1 MKKPV
6 LLLCVSLI
14 VILLLSGCLAR
25 DAMQPTS
32 NVAGFF
38 LGVWHGWM
46 APIAL
51 IVRLFNP
58 AIRIYAVHNTGWWYE
73 FGFYLAIV
81 GGFGTL
87 SLVRKKGDGHR

>member
-1 MKKPV
+1 MKKSWV
-6 LLLCVSLI
+6 ALTVALTLI
-14 VILLLSGCLAR
+14 ILLSGCLATQS
-25 DAMQPTS
+25 MQPTD

-38 LGVWHGWM
+38 MGIWHGWM
-46 APIAL
+46 APVAL
-51 IVRLFNP
+51 IARLFNP
-58 AIRIYAVHNTGWWYE
+58 SVRIYAVNNTGWWYE